1 LCFFFFTDKLTD
13 EASVTNTART
23 VLAAS
28 IVTVQGPVVVQPEKR
43 LFPVDPL
50 YQPSNASRL
59 CGSAVSVTSV
69 STPYV
74 TQSLPE
80 TEQLDVTVPDGT
92 DLVTLLV
99 LEAGVSRVTVRL
111 YAKTNVAVTDLADA
125 IVMTQVPVLVHP
137 EPDQPEN

>member
-1 LCFFFFTDKLTD
+1 
-13 EASVTNTART
+13 VTT
-23 VLAAS
+23 
-28 IVTVQGPVVVQPEKR
+28 
-43 LFPVDPL
+43 
-50 YQPSNASRL
+50 
-59 CGSAVSVTSV
+59 V

-125 IVMTQVPVLVHP
+125 MVMTQVPVPLHP
-137 EPDQPEN
+137 APDQPEN

>member
-1 LCFFFFTDKLTD
+1 M
-13 EASVTNTART
+13 
-23 VLAAS
+23 
-28 IVTVQGPVVVQPEKR
+28 VTVQVPVSEQPVNRDVEG
-43 LFPVDPL
+43 DAL
-50 YQPSNASRL
+50 YQPTNASRL

-99 LEAGVSRVTVRL
+99 LKAGVSRVTVRS
-111 YAKTNVAVTDLADA
+111 YVKTKVAVTDLAA
-125 IVMTQVPVLVHP
+125 LMVTTQVPVPVHDA
-137 EPDQPEN
+137 PDQPEN